1 MTSGT
6 VILLTAIMCAAA
18 CSLLGSF
25 LVLRKMAMMTDAVS
39 HAILP
44 GLVFGYWISADSN
57 LVTGTIGATL
67 AALLTVTFVEAL
79 NRSGRVDTSAA
90 MGIVFPAMFALGT
103 VLVSRFFT
111 HVHLDADAILM
122 GNIEFSI
129 FDRLFIGDRDL
140 GPRSLWIM
148 GILLVVNALFL
159 LLFFKELKLTTFDP
173 ALAAALGF
181 SPVLIQ
187 YALMTVLSMTTV
199 GAFTAVGAI
208 LVVALVVVPAATAY
222 LLTDHLPT
230 MMGLSVAIG
239 ALSAW
244 TGYELAY
251 QLDLSV
257 SGAMATMTG
266 VCFLLALLLSPS
278 QGAIAR
284 VRRRQRNAR
293 RFAIDLMIAH
303 LLTHEATGTQGAEST
318 IGHIAAALR
327 WSSTDATTTIRRAHD
342 RGLVDRRADRLSL
355 TAEGR
360 RAAEALALR

>member
-6 VILLTAIMCAAA
+6 VILLTAVLCAAA
-18 CSLLGSF
+18 CSLLGTF
-25 LVLRKMAMMTDAVS
+25 LVLRRMAMMTDAVS

-57 LVTGTIGATL
+57 LVTGTIGATI
-67 AALLTVTFVEAL
+67 AALATVTFVEAL
-79 NRSGRVDTSAA
+79 SRSGRVDTSAA

-129 FDRLFIGDRDL
+129 FDRLVIGDRDL
-140 GPRSLWIM
+140 GPRPLWIM
-148 GILLVVNALFL
+148 GILLLVNAIFL
-159 LLFFKELKLTTFDP
+159 LLFFKELKLSTFDP

-187 YALMTVLSMTTV
+187 YALMTVLSVTTV

-222 LLTDHLPT
+222 LLTDDLLA
-230 MMGLSVAIG
+230 MISLSVAIG

-244 TGYELAY
+244 TGFELAFRF
-251 QLDLSV
+251 DLSV

-278 QGAIAR
+278 QGLIAR
-284 VRRRQRNAR
+284 IRRRRRNAR

-303 LLTHEATGTQGAEST
+303 LLTHEATGAQGPESS
-318 IGHIAAALR
+318 IGHVAAALR
-327 WSSTDATTTIRRAHD
+327 WSSAEATATIRRARD
-342 RGLVDRRADRLSL
+342 RGLVEQRADRLAL

-360 RAAEALALR
+360 RTAETLSLR

>member
-1 MTSGT
+1 MSSAT
-6 VILLTAIMCAAA
+6 VILLTAVLCAAA
-18 CSLLGSF
+18 CSLLGTF
-25 LVLRKMAMMTDAVS
+25 LILRRMAMMTDAVS

-67 AALLTVTFVEAL
+67 AALATVTFVEAL
-79 NRSGRVDTSAA
+79 NRSGRVDTGAA

-129 FDRLFIGDRDL
+129 FDRLVIGDRDL

-148 GILLVVNALFL
+148 GILFAVNALFL
-159 LLFFKELKLTTFDP
+159 LLFHKEMKLSTFDP

-187 YALMTVLSMTTV
+187 YTLMTVLSVTTV

-222 LLTDHLPT
+222 LLTDDLAR
-230 MMGLSVAIG
+230 MIGLSVAIG
-239 ALSAW
+239 VLSAW
-244 TGYELAY
+244 SGYELAF

-278 QGAIAR
+278 QGLIAR
-284 VRRRQRNAR
+284 VLRRQRNAR
-293 RFAIDLMIAH
+293 RFAVDLMIAH
-303 LLTHEATGTQGAEST
+303 LRTHEATGAQGTESSV
-318 IGHIAAALR
+318 GHIAAALR
-327 WSSTDATTTIRRAHD
+327 WSPGDATAIIRHARG
-342 RGLVDRRADRLSL
+342 RGLIEERGDRLAL
-355 TAEGR
+355 TPAGR
-360 RAAEALALR
+360 HAAEALTQH

>member
-6 VILLTAIMCAAA
+6 VILLTAIMCATA
-18 CSLLGSF
+18 CSLLGTF
-25 LVLRKMAMMTDAVS
+25 LVLRRMAMMTDAVS

-57 LVTGTIGATL
+57 LITGTIGATL

-79 NRSGRVDTSAA
+79 SRSGRVDTSAA

-103 VLVSRFFT
+103 VLVSRYFT

-129 FDRLFIGDRDL
+129 FDRLVIADRDL

-159 LLFFKELKLTTFDP
+159 LLFFKELKLSTFDP

-230 MMGLSVAIG
+230 MIGLSVAVG
-239 ALSAW
+239 VVSAW
-244 TGYELAY
+244 SGYELAL

-257 SGAMATMTG
+257 SGAMAMMTG

-278 QGAIAR
+278 QGLIAR
-284 VRRRQRNAR
+284 IRRRGRNAR

-303 LLTHEATGTQGAEST
+303 LLTHEATGTQGPEST

-327 WSSTDATTTIRRAHD
+327 WTSGEATATI
-342 RGLVDRRADRLSL
+342 
-355 TAEGR
+355 
-360 RAAEALALR
+360 